1 MQDDIVSALTQEVK
15 EEVIQNYLHERG
27 LIEEQIN
34 YVNELAEHTA
44 QLEERLYRR
53 FARIYEFLIEGE
65 FINRF
70 VQLLGIREAF
80 FEGRFRKD
88 RDFRN
93 GLRFIKVHG
102 LTHRARFKKL
112 LFESYRRLFRWNNLY
127 KEAYEDLHGE
137 CKAVTHNI
145 TKFQRDHDLLTILN
159 FLKDM
164 DVEFIEK
171 KHFLGNGFSAKEMAS
186 VEATLRFKPIRIEQ
200 FKLIAPP
207 DLPEPNTLQKQ
218 ITALAD
224 CVFEQCAPKVRAVMR

>member
-34 YVNELAEHTA
+34 YANELAEHTA

-53 FARIYEFLIEGE
+53 FARIYEFLIEPE

-70 VQLLGIREAF
+70 VQLLGIREAV
-80 FEGRFRKD
+80 FEDRFRKD

-127 KEAYEDLHGE
+127 KEAYEDLQEE

-145 TKFQRDHDLLTILN
+145 TKFQRDHDLLAILN

-164 DVEFIEK
+164 DVEFIQK
-171 KHFLGNGFSAKEMAS
+171 KHFLGNGFTAKEMAS
-186 VEATLRFKPIRIEQ
+186 VEATLRFKPIRFEQ

-207 DLPEPNTLQKQ
+207 DLPKPNTIQRQ

-224 CVFEQCAPKVRAVMR
+224 CVFGQCAPRVRAVMR